1 MLYRKILS
9 CCHRL
14 RLLQY
19 RSLFTRIRDKSW
31 KLSPAEVCAADVVY
45 VLGRPTVKQFSE
57 FLGIS
62 LPDASYRVRN
72 LIAKGLVDK
81 IPSKEDRRAYYLQ
94 ATDKLHRH
102 FHSSQN
108 PVLAAIN
115 RLEQKYAPEQLQL
128 FCEILED
135 LTNEEKGVDH
145 GHF

>member
-1 MLYRKILS
+1 MLYRKFLS
-9 CCHRL
+9 CYHRL

-31 KLSPAEVCAADVVY
+31 KLSPVEACDADVVY

-62 LPDASYRVRN
+62 LPNASYRVRN
-72 LIAKGLVDK
+72 LIDKGLIDK
-81 IPSKEDRRAYYLQ
+81 IPSQEDRRAYYLQ
-94 ATDKLHRH
+94 ATDKLQQY
-102 FHSSQN
+102 FHGNHSL
-108 PVLAAIN
+108 VLSAMN

-135 LTNEEKGVDH
+135 LTKEEKEVNH
-145 GHF
+145 GNF